1 MGISTNSDTSVRQ
14 RGVGNWGN
22 CWYRHPTL
30 ETNMNLRHFF
40 CQARIMKIC
49 EKLSKQ
55 KDGWI
60 YKINLLSKLRQSSFT
75 SFLQVKEKSGPPLES
90 ACSMA
95 SNNGVGSNPRGGDPT
110 QQSYSSQ
117 SATSFLSSSDHQAF
131 NSQTTAS
138 FANSSIVTSSATA
151 TGSIFRSKIGH
162 CNGTLLSPLG
172 M

>member
-1 MGISTNSDTSVRQ
+1 MGIHKYRHLRQ
-14 RGVGNWGN
+14 AKGGGELG
-22 CWYRHPTL
+22 YRHPTL

-49 EKLSKQ
+49 EKPSKQ

-95 SNNGVGSNPRGGDPT
+95 SNNGVGSNPT

>member
-1 MGISTNSDTSVRQ
+1 MGISTNTDTSVRQ

-22 CWYRHPTL
+22 CWYRHATL

-40 CQARIMKIC
+40 CQARIMKSC

-60 YKINLLSKLRQSSFT
+60 YRINLLSKLRQSSFT

-95 SNNGVGSNPRGGDPT
+95 SNNGVGSNPT

>member
-1 MGISTNSDTSVRQ
+1 
-14 RGVGNWGN
+14 
-22 CWYRHPTL
+22 
-30 ETNMNLRHFF
+30 
-40 CQARIMKIC
+40 MKTI
-49 EKLSKQ
+49 KK

-60 YKINLLSKLRQSSFT
+60 HRLNLLFRLKQTYFLA
-75 SFLQVKEKSGPPLES
+75 FLQVKEKSGPPLES

-95 SNNGVGSNPRGGDPT
+95 SNGMGVGSNPRGGDST
-110 QQSYSSQ
+110 QQPYSSQ
-117 SATSFLSSSDHQAF
+117 SATSIGLPSFLSSSDHQAF

>member
-1 MGISTNSDTSVRQ
+1 MSQNLSMKSKHRFE
-14 RGVGNWGN
+14 
-22 CWYRHPTL
+22 TL
-30 ETNMNLRHFF
+30 LCFV
-40 CQARIMKIC
+40 RIMKSC
-49 EKLSKQ
+49 EKQSKQ

-60 YKINLLSKLRQSSFT
+60 YRLNLLSNLKQISF
-75 SFLQVKEKSGPPLES
+75 SAFLQVKEKSGPPLES

-95 SNNGVGSNPRGGDPT
+95 SNGMGVGSNPGGGNPT

>member
-1 MGISTNSDTSVRQ
+1 MKNKHGFE
-14 RGVGNWGN
+14 
-22 CWYRHPTL
+22 TL
-30 ETNMNLRHFF
+30 LCFV
-40 CQARIMKIC
+40 RIMESC
-49 EKLSKQ
+49 EKQSKQ

-60 YKINLLSKLRQSSFT
+60 YRLNLLSKLKQTSFLA
-75 SFLQVKEKSGPPLES
+75 FLQVKEKSGPPLES

>member
-1 MGISTNSDTSVRQ
+1 MFLWNRDVTHYLIDQAYIHTTAF
-14 RGVGNWGN
+14 
-22 CWYRHPTL
+22 TA
-30 ETNMNLRHFF
+30 NLFL
-40 CQARIMKIC
+40 A
-49 EKLSKQ
+49 
-55 KDGWI
+55 
-60 YKINLLSKLRQSSFT
+60 
-75 SFLQVKEKSGPPLES
+75 FLQVKEKSGPPLES

-95 SNNGVGSNPRGGDPT
+95 SNGMGVGSNPGGGNPT

>member
-1 MGISTNSDTSVRQ
+1 M
-14 RGVGNWGN
+14 WGTRKKSSLFPYERTALSSGTPN
-22 CWYRHPTL
+22 
-30 ETNMNLRHFF
+30 FF
-40 CQARIMKIC
+40 GPSYFEAA
-49 EKLSKQ
+49 LSKQ

-95 SNNGVGSNPRGGDPT
+95 SNNGVGSNPT